1 MSSIG
6 PRLPLSKDNVHGHFS
21 LIRDYKTEIA
31 QNLKNLLLTA
41 PGERVMI
48 PDFGVGLRHFLF
60 EPRQHSIASI
70 RQKIDQQVKKYMP
83 FLKNLRVIFDRNTNQ
98 EFLDNSNIVS
108 VQIVYDVPSLNI
120 TSEVVVTR
128 EDLS

>member
-1 MSSIG
+1 M
-6 PRLPLSKDNVHGHFS
+6 
-21 LIRDYKTEIA
+21 
-31 QNLKNLLLTA
+31 
-41 PGERVMI
+41 
-48 PDFGVGLRHFLF
+48 
-60 EPRQHSIASI
+60 